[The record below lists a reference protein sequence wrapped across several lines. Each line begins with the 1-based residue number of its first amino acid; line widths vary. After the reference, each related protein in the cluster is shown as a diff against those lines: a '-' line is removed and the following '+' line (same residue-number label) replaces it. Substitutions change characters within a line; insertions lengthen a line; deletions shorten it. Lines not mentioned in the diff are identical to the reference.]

1 MKTLTLATFFSTAT
15 LLLSEEAPDPS
26 RAANSIILTEQ
37 AVQNLGIT
45 TVVTEE
51 TTFET
56 TVFAIG
62 RLEEIPSRRSVLSSR
77 IPGRIISID
86 VYEGDQ
92 VQEGQV
98 LAQIESRQP
107 GSPPPTIKLV
117 APRSGL
123 VVESHARVGQP
134 IEPENEILD
143 ITDRSM
149 MWAVARIPEQESA
162 KLAIGSEAQLR
173 IPALPDYQVSA
184 KMVRYGLEADREQGT
199 ISGIFEIPNPDGLL
213 QPGMRVEFSLVTNR
227 REDILAIPRE
237 AIQGSATERVIFVK
251 DFELENTFIKSPVV
265 LGEWNNDYVE
275 VISGV
280 FPGDEVVTKGSYP
293 LSFAGGG
300 GGISL
305 KEALD
310 AAHGHE
316 HNEDGSIMTDEQKAA
331 RAKAQGLAPEGHDG
345 HGGNAPSNKLILA
358 WAITATL
365 LFILTAQLLWNKAR
379 KEKKNDA

>member
-1 MKTLTLATFFSTAT
+1 M
-15 LLLSEEAPDPS
+15 
-26 RAANSIILTEQ
+26 
-37 AVQNLGIT
+37 
-45 TVVTEE
+45 
-51 TTFET
+51 
-56 TVFAIG
+56 
-62 RLEEIPSRRSVLSSR
+62 
-77 IPGRIISID
+77 
-86 VYEGDQ
+86 
-92 VQEGQV
+92 
-98 LAQIESRQP
+98 
-107 GSPPPTIKLV
+107 
-117 APRSGL
+117 
-123 VVESHARVGQP
+123 
-134 IEPENEILD
+134 
-143 ITDRSM
+143 
-149 MWAVARIPEQESA
+149 
-162 KLAIGSEAQLR
+162 
-173 IPALPDYQVSA
+173 
-184 KMVRYGLEADREQGT
+184 
-199 ISGIFEIPNPDGLL
+199 
-213 QPGMRVEFSLVTNR
+213 
-227 REDILAIPRE
+227 
-237 AIQGSATERVIFVK
+237 
-251 DFELENTFIKSPVV
+251 ENTFIKSPVV

-331 RAKAQGLAPEGHDG
+331 RAKAQGLAPEGHES

>member
-1 MKTLTLATFFSTAT
+1 
-15 LLLSEEAPDPS
+15 
-26 RAANSIILTEQ
+26 
-37 AVQNLGIT
+37 
-45 TVVTEE
+45 
-51 TTFET
+51 
-56 TVFAIG
+56 
-62 RLEEIPSRRSVLSSR
+62 
-77 IPGRIISID
+77 
-86 VYEGDQ
+86 
-92 VQEGQV
+92 
-98 LAQIESRQP
+98 
-107 GSPPPTIKLV
+107 
-117 APRSGL
+117 
-123 VVESHARVGQP
+123 
-134 IEPENEILD
+134 
-143 ITDRSM
+143 
-149 MWAVARIPEQESA
+149 
-162 KLAIGSEAQLR
+162 
-173 IPALPDYQVSA
+173 
-184 KMVRYGLEADREQGT
+184 MVRYGLEADREQGT

>member
-77 IPGRIISID
+77 IPGRILSID

-123 VVESHARVGQP
+123 VVKSHGRVGQP

-149 MWAVARIPEQESA
+149 MWAVARIPEQEAA

-331 RAKAQGLAPEGHDG
+331 RAKAQGLTPEGHDG